1 MKLFKHIIILLFFT
15 ACTSNENKQVNIPIK
30 NSHDSS
36 KINVKTSPIKE
47 TSKPKKIQ
55 VDTLIKDSNHV
66 DSITYIMTNFYD
78 LKGSFKDSLKSV
90 LNTQDLSRLGNE
102 NVNVLMNFADD
113 YLFKNDWKSYSKYHG
128 MLCWDLPDWVDTDL
142 NRGFCGVA
150 KDLQKNILAY
160 CIYRIDRSPE
170 NLLLIYQTYRSWFIS
185 KLHLLKNGESTI
197 NYDRTVNS
205 YNLIDLLLEMH
216 STIIKLENHK
226 KFLIDIYE
234 KHDLQIPC
242 GDTVNAPFENCYYWE
257 HKYGDLGFRNLYD
270 GMYQPSS
277 WALSFWTRRHHEG
290 NMEVVHE
297 ILLDLKKE
305 LDKINYKGDFK

>member
-78 LKGSFKDSLKSV
+78 LKGSFKDSLESV

-113 YLFKNDWKSYSKYHG
+113 YLFKNDWKSYSKY
-128 MLCWDLPDWVDTDL
+128 
-142 NRGFCGVA
+142 
-150 KDLQKNILAY
+150 Q
-160 CIYRIDRSPE
+160 
-170 NLLLIYQTYRSWFIS
+170 IS
-185 KLHLLKNGESTI
+185 
-197 NYDRTVNS
+197 
-205 YNLIDLLLEMH
+205 
-216 STIIKLENHK
+216 
-226 KFLIDIYE
+226 
-234 KHDLQIPC
+234 
-242 GDTVNAPFENCYYWE
+242 
-257 HKYGDLGFRNLYD
+257 
-270 GMYQPSS
+270 
-277 WALSFWTRRHHEG
+277 
-290 NMEVVHE
+290 
-297 ILLDLKKE
+297 
-305 LDKINYKGDFK
+305 